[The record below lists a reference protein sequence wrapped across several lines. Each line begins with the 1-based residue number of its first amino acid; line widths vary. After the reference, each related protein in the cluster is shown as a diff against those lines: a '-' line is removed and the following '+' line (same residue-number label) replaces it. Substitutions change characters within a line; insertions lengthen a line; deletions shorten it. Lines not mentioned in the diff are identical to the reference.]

1 MKIISFGSMNIDKV
15 YQVEHFVLPGETI
28 LAKGAQLNVGGKGL
42 NQSVAASRAG
52 IRVLHAGAIG
62 EDGELLVDFMKQAG
76 VDTSQ
81 VLKLKEQSG
90 VAIIEVEASGRNRI
104 IVYGGTNQML
114 TEEYIDKVL
123 DEQGETGDIVLLQY
137 EVNLVPYII
146 QKAHEHRLKV
156 AFNPSPIPEDLEK
169 FPLEYVDY
177 FIVNEVEGAAIAG
190 IQTENPDYQKVLQT
204 LAEKYPSAV
213 IVLTLGSEGVL
224 CKAEGVCYS
233 HAIYKVKAVDT
244 TAAGDTFCGYFLAG
258 ICQGKTI
265 DQCLESASAA
275 SAIAVSRPGAAPSIP
290 ERKEI
295 EQFISAY
302 AD

>member
-15 YQVEHFVLPGETI
+15 YQVENFVLPGETI

-52 IRVLHAGAIG
+52 ISVLHAGAVG
-62 EDGELLVDFMKQAG
+62 EDGDVLVSFLEQAG
-76 VDTSQ
+76 VDVSQ
-81 VLKLKEQSG
+81 VLHLKEQSG
-90 VAIIEVEASGRNRI
+90 VAIIEVEKSGRNRI

-114 TEEYIDKVL
+114 TKEYIDQVL
-123 DEQGETGDIVLLQY
+123 KEHGEAGDIVLLQY

-146 QKAHEHRLKV
+146 QKAHECGLKV
-156 AFNPSPIPEDLEK
+156 AFNPSPIPADLDQI
-169 FPLEYVDY
+169 PLEYVDY

-190 IQTENPDYQKVLQT
+190 MQTEKPDYQQVLKT
-204 LAEKYPSAV
+204 LSEKYPSAV

-224 CKAEGVCYS
+224 CKAQGTCYS

-258 ICQGKTI
+258 ICEGKSI
-265 DQCLESASAA
+265 DQWLESASAA
-275 SAIAVSRPGAAPSIP
+275 SAIAVSRAGAAPSIP
-290 ERKEI
+290 DRDEVKKFI
-295 EQFISAY
+295 AEQK
-302 AD
+302 